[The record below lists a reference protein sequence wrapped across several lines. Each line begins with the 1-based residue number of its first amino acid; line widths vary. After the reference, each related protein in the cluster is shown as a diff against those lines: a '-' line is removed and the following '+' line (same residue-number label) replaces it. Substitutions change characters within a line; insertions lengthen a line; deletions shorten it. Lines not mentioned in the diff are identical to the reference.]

1 MNKYPDPRQG
11 GKWMRVGGWLGGDT
25 FSVKV
30 ETRHNRGCHWV
41 LVVWSIPE
49 DLMEGDV
56 SV

>member
-11 GKWMRVGGWLGGDT
+11 GKWMRIGGWLGGDT

-49 DLMEGDV
+49 DLLEGEV